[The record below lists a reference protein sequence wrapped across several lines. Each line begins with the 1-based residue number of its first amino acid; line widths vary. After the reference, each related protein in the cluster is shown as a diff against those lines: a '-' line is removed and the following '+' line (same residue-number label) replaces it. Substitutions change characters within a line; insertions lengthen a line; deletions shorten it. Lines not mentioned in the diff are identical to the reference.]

1 MAKKSILQ
9 KLYTDNIL
17 YVQSAF
23 FCSNSTFQPTS
34 YQDNICRLL
43 SVKFIQTCQKLS
55 SQNGVNKRFILQQQN
70 MVSVLW
76 FHAQHFYINFLMNTI
91 TQKYTVTKNF
101 HITLRAAVLLNMWRS
116 CAFREKEMWTTW
128 NRLTAVKDSTQGT
141 VMLSK

>member
-1 MAKKSILQ
+1 LSVSCTDLKKEISECIFDTMAKKSILQ
-9 KLYTDNIL
+9 KLHTDNIL

-70 MVSVLW
+70 MVSVL
-76 FHAQHFYINFLMNTI
+76 
-91 TQKYTVTKNF
+91 
-101 HITLRAAVLLNMWRS
+101 
-116 CAFREKEMWTTW
+116 
-128 NRLTAVKDSTQGT
+128 
-141 VMLSK
+141 